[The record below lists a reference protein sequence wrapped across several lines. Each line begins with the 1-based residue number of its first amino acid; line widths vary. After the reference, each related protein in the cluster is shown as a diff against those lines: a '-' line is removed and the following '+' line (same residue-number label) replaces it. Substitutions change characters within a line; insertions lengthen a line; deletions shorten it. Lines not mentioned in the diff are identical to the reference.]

1 MCHTEDHIAVML
13 PFRALVNKA
22 REDPALPGVPHG
34 PPLHSALR
42 IPTMAEMPFGEG
54 WRDVGSNVAESELP

>member
-13 PFRALVNKA
+13 PFRALVNKS
-22 REDPALPGVPHG
+22 REDPALPGVPRG

-42 IPTMAEMPFGEG
+42 ILTMAEMPFGEG
-54 WRDVGSNVAESELP
+54 WRDVGSNVAKSELP